1 MRHQT
6 RLRPRARWPW
16 ALAATVGLF
25 LWAAATAPTTTA
37 ADLAVAGHVLTQITA
52 GLGEFI
58 AAL

>member
-1 MRHQT
+1 MRRQT

-16 ALAATVGLF
+16 LAALALGLF
-25 LWAAATAPTTTA
+25 LYAAATAPTTTA
-37 ADLAVAGHVLTQITA
+37 ADLAVLGHVLSQITA